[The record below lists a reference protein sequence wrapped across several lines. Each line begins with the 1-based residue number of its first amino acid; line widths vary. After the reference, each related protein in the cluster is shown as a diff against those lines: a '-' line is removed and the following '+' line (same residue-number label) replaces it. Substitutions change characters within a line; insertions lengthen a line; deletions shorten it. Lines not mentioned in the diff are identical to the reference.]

1 MNREV
6 PVTQP
11 VVLVVDDEGLY
22 SRVIAEVLERRG
34 YRPRTASNGLGAL
47 FSAKRD
53 LPDLILLD
61 VMMPEM
67 DGLTAV
73 RKIRADPDLARI
85 PVVVC
90 SALCSASDRQAA
102 AAAGADAYLVKPFT
116 MEELTEAL
124 DPLLT
129 GRSDRRRLRE
139 TEGDDA
145 LAGGRVPTGPMQS
158 K

>member
-1 MNREV
+1 MA
-6 PVTQP
+6 QP

-22 SRVIAEVLERRG
+22 SRVIAEVLERKG
-34 YRPRTASNGLGAL
+34 FRPRTASNGLGAL

-116 MEELTEAL
+116 VEELTEAL

-129 GRSDRRRLRE
+129 SGSDRRQLRE
-139 TEGDDA
+139 TEGGA
-145 LAGGRVPTGPMQS
+145 VLAGSLVPTGTIQS
-158 K
+158 R

>member
-1 MNREV
+1 MA
-6 PVTQP
+6 QP

-22 SRVIAEVLERRG
+22 SRVIAEVLERKG
-34 YRPRTASNGLGAL
+34 FRPRTASNGLGAL

-67 DGLTAV
+67 DGLSAV

-116 MEELTEAL
+116 VEELTEAL

-129 GRSDRRRLRE
+129 SGSDRRQLRE
-139 TEGDDA
+139 TEGGA
-145 LAGGRVPTGPMQS
+145 VLAGSLVPTGKIQS
-158 K
+158 R